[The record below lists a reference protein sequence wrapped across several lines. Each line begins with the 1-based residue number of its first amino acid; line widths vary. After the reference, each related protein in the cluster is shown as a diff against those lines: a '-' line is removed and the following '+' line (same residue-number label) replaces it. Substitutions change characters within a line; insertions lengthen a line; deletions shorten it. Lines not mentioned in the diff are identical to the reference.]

1 MVDVKLNHKQ
11 AQELARAIFADIDAY
26 VQTHQEEF
34 REFLAEEEA
43 NEEVEHSK
51 IA

>member
-1 MVDVKLNHKQ
+1 MADVEMSQKQ
-11 AQELARAIFADIDAY
+11 AQEFARAIFADIDAY

-34 REFLAEEEA
+34 RAFLAEEEA
-43 NEEVEHSK
+43 SEEAKHSK